1 MIYKYAIIEWNN
13 DSYKDIAFSNNYHEL
28 VRVAK
33 LLASK
38 RNLKEDK
45 NNCQPNSLKFYTKR
59 EGYKIIR
66 AIEVVETIGRHPSGR
81 EWWK

>member
-1 MIYKYAIIEWNN
+1 MIYKYAILEWKN
-13 DSYKDIAFSNNYHEL
+13 DSYKDIAFSNNYHQL

-59 EGYKIIR
+59 VDNKIVN
-66 AIEVVETIGRHPSGR
+66 AIEVVETIGKHGGKY
-81 EWWK
+81 WWK

>member
-1 MIYKYAIIEWNN
+1 MIYKYAIIEWKN

-33 LLASK
+33 LLAFT
-38 RNLKEDK
+38 RGLKEDK

-59 EGYKIIR
+59 EGYKIIN
-66 AIEVVETIGRHPSGR
+66 AIEVVETI
-81 EWWK
+81 

>member
-1 MIYKYAIIEWNN
+1 MIYKYAIIEWKN

-33 LLASK
+33 LLAST

-59 EGYKIIR
+59 EGYKIIN
-66 AIEVVETIGRHPSGR
+66 AIEVVETIGKYHGKD
-81 EWWK
+81 WWK